1 MNDVT
6 VVTSV
11 TYPSPESL
19 ALVAD
24 VQYHE
29 PYLSAALN
37 RKFRGIVDPGF
48 YAGFFPKPGGGMN
61 LLITSVDGDK
71 TAGAASVNIGEFYQ
85 VTIQQRKDISLALS
99 AGKKYA
105 IVLKGRYLLGE
116 DSYQVNTASH
126 IHAAEFVAR
135 TYTDSY
141 QLGDGELL
149 VCTVNIPAGVS
160 AITKEMIDV
169 SDRIDLTIGIEISD
183 SVTSTRSDVAASSLA
198 VKKAYDL
205 AKSKYTAQDAST
217 TQKGLVQLSSATNS
231 DSETMAATP
240 KAVKSVKELADTK
253 APIESPSLT
262 GTPTAPTAA
271 QGTNST
277 QIANTAF
284 VKAAITALINGAP
297 GTLDTLKEIAAAI
310 NNDPNFS
317 TTINN
322 ALALK
327 APLASPAL
335 TGIPTAPT
343 AAQGTN
349 NTQIATTAYV
359 RAAISALVGSSPEAL
374 DTLNELAAA
383 LGNDPNFATTMTNA
397 LAGKQPLDATL
408 TALAGLA
415 TGANKLP
422 YFTGTDTVSQTDL
435 TSVGRDILAKTSTLA
450 VIQYLGLREIGTSGE
465 KIPLLSTANTWS
477 SQQTFKGKT
486 AFSAAATFSA
496 GIAGAIDPE
505 DIGGQTVDLNNLT
518 IRSDVGAIK
527 YYYCPT
533 SGGGANITNKPD
545 GVTGNFL
552 LRVESTRKVSA
563 SDYANMQTLIS
574 NDTKR
579 IYVRFVVN
587 GSWAAWSQVVVSG
600 WGQDVSVKSLSAV
613 ALSGSLTGNA
623 STATKLQTVR
633 TIGGVSFDGS
643 ANIDLPG
650 VNKTGN
656 QSTTGNAATATKL
669 QTARTIGGVSF
680 DGSANIDLP
689 GVNKAGNQSTTGN
702 AATAT
707 KLQTARTINGVMFD
721 GSANIS
727 IPTITSRGRVTA
739 LTGTTQGAATGLQM
753 YEAYNNSYPTT
764 YGNVLHMKGA
774 SAAGEGELL
783 IGWSGTSGAHAPVF
797 IRSRRD
803 HTDAAWSAWAQVY
816 TSRDSIPGVNATGNQ
831 NTTGNAATAT
841 KLQTARTIGGVSFD
855 GTANINLPGVNVAG
869 NQNTSGN
876 AATATKLQTART
888 INGVSFD
895 GSKNIELTPRSI
907 GTINSTT
914 MSFSGGAGWFKL
926 ATVTMPQSS
935 SVVYISLIGGSGYN
949 VNSPMQAG
957 ISELVLRA
965 GNGSPKGLTG
975 ALWRRT
981 SVGFTNFAWVNT
993 SGDTYDVYVE
1003 IGNHATRVN
1012 IQWDYT
1018 SNASVTI
1025 HTSPSYTANKPTGL
1039 TDGTVYVIYSSHIKP
1054 TATDVGALPITG
1066 GNLNGGLT
1074 ATGEIISKS
1083 ANGLRIA
1090 YGNYGFFIRNDG
1102 SNTFFMLTD
1111 SGNSLGTYNNLR
1123 PLIINNANG
1132 TVTIGNGLN
1141 VTGGINGSLNGNA
1154 ATATKLQTARTIG
1167 GVSFDGSANIDLP
1180 GVNKAGNQSTT
1191 GNAATATKLQTART
1205 IGGVSFDGSAN
1216 IDLPG
1221 VNKTGNQSTTGNA
1234 ATATKLQTARTI
1246 GGVSFDGSANID
1258 LPGVNKAGNQSTTG
1272 NAATATKLQTARTIN
1287 GVKFDGS
1294 ANITLTAAN
1303 LGLSDSSGYVGRLVN
1318 TQVFTSSGTYTPT
1331 PGTKRIRVTIT
1342 GGGGGGGGCKAI
1354 SNNETFFGAGGGAGG
1369 TIVSIMTPTQNSYP
1383 VTIGAGGAGGVSATN
1398 GTSGGNSVFASL
1410 IAPGGAGGGKV
1421 GVTNTNGGNG
1431 GVPSTGDIRI
1441 TGGHGGDGQSGN
1453 IGVSGEGGTSH
1464 WGGGGRAGAGG
1475 GVSGKAYGSGG
1486 GGAYD
1491 AGYSGTSMTGGKGA
1505 AGICIIEEFA

>member
-48 YAGFFPKPGGGMN
+48 YAGFLPKPGGGMN

-198 VKKAYDL
+198 VKKAHDL

-435 TSVGRDILAKTSTLA
+435 TSVGRDILAKTSVLA
-450 VIQYLGLREIGTSGE
+450 VIQYLGLRELGTSGE

-477 SQQTFKGKT
+477 ARQTFNG
-486 AFSAAATFSA
+486 
-496 GIAGAIDPE
+496 GISGA
-505 DIGGQTVDLNNLT
+505 
-518 IRSDVGAIK
+518 
-527 YYYCPT
+527 
-533 SGGGANITNKPD
+533 
-545 GVTGNFL
+545 
-552 LRVESTRKVSA
+552 
-563 SDYANMQTLIS
+563 
-574 NDTKR
+574 
-579 IYVRFVVN
+579 
-587 GSWAAWSQVVVSG
+587 
-600 WGQDVSVKSLSAV
+600 
-613 ALSGSLTGNA
+613 LTGNA
-623 STATKLQTVR
+623 DTATKL
-633 TIGGVSFDGS
+633 
-643 ANIDLPG
+643 
-650 VNKTGN
+650 K
-656 QSTTGNAATATKL
+656 
-669 QTARTIGGVSF
+669 TARTIGGVAF
-680 DGSANIDLP
+680 DGSANINLP
-689 GVNKAGNQSTTGN
+689 GVNT
-702 AATAT
+702 
-707 KLQTARTINGVMFD
+707 
-721 GSANIS
+721 
-727 IPTITSRGRVTA
+727 
-739 LTGTTQGAATGLQM
+739 
-753 YEAYNNSYPTT
+753 
-764 YGNVLHMKGA
+764 
-774 SAAGEGELL
+774 
-783 IGWSGTSGAHAPVF
+783 
-797 IRSRRD
+797 
-803 HTDAAWSAWAQVY
+803 
-816 TSRDSIPGVNATGNQ
+816 TGNQ

-914 MSFSGGAGWFKL
+914 MSFIGGAGWFKL
-926 ATVTMPQSS
+926 ATVTMPQAS
-935 SVVYISLIGGSGYN
+935 SVVYISLIGSSGYN

-965 GNGSPKGLTG
+965 GNGNPKGLTG

-1003 IGNHATRVN
+1003 IGNYATGVN

-1025 HTSPSYTANKPTGL
+1025 HTSPNYTVDKPTGL

-1102 SNTFFMLTD
+1102 SNTYFMLTD
-1111 SGNSLGTYNNLR
+1111 SGNSLGTYNSLR

-1154 ATATKLQTARTIG
+1154 STATKLQKARNINGVQFDGSADISIPTITSRGRVTALTGTTQGDAAGLQMYEAYNNGYPTAYGNILHLKGATSRGEGELLIGWSATSGAHAPILIRSRRDNTDAAWSEWAQVYTSKDSIPGVNTTGNQNTTGNAASATKLQTARTIG
-1167 GVSFDGSANIDLP
+1167 GVSFDGSANINLP
-1180 GVNKAGNQSTT
+1180 GVNIAGSQNTT

-1216 IDLPG
+1216 INLPG
-1221 VNKTGNQSTTGNA
+1221 VN
-1234 ATATKLQTARTI
+1234 I
-1246 GGVSFDGSANID
+1246 
-1258 LPGVNKAGNQSTTG
+1258 AGNQNTTG

-1287 GVKFDGS
+1287 GVSFDGS
-1294 ANITLTAAN
+1294 ANISLSPANIGCPASPTGWLTTGNNGESITTAQLVTLLQNNGAFNTKAWIARCAWAYANSASIPDSETGCGIIPLAGAVIEVFSNNTNNYTIRITTATTTNVSGALTN
-1303 LGLSDSSGYVGRLVN
+1303 AEFIYVSNGSSYSPGWRRAYNTKNKPTTADLGLSDSSGYVGRLVN
-1318 TQVFTSSGTYTPT
+1318 TRVFTSSGTYTPT

-1369 TIVSIMTPTQNSYP
+1369 TVITTLILTKDSYP

-1398 GTSGGNSVFASL
+1398 GLKGGDSSFGSV
-1410 IAPGGAGGGKV
+1410 IAPGGEGGGKA
-1421 GVTNTNGGNG
+1421 GITNTNGGNG
-1431 GVPSTGDIRI
+1431 GVPSTGGINI
-1441 TGGHGGDGQSGN
+1441 IGGNGGDGQSGN
-1453 IGVSGEGGTSH
+1453 IGVSGEGGTSY

-1491 AGYSGTSMTGGKGA
+1491 AGYSGTSMTGGKGS